1 MEQSQILSILKV
13 SQVLWYTHQDS
24 EVTAVLPC
32 SVFSRIKSLA
42 YLYLGHT
49 KFTFFFFFF
58 KYSLI

>member
-13 SQVLWYTHQDS
+13 SQVLWYTDQDS

-49 KFTFFFFFF
+49 KFTFFFFF
-58 KYSLI
+58 